1 MLYEIVTYPI
11 DNIEVR
17 NELSYVIEYFTQ
29 KGISSCNVLF
39 GYAWGI
45 EYYPTKHWEYEEIQ
59 LSNLISKIESVQN
72 SGLGSIGKDD
82 VFIKISGLEFR
93 FCNDS
98 DIHISYSQL
107 NSDVEHFY
115 SRWKEA
121 GYQPS
126 EWLKKQEKGPGEC
139 LRKN

>member
-11 DNIEVR
+11 DTDKVI
-17 NELSYVIEYFTQ
+17 NELYHVVNYYSE

-45 EYYPTKHWEYEEIQ
+45 EYYPSKQWEYEEVQ
-59 LSNLISKIESVQN
+59 LKNLISKIQSVQD

-82 VFIKISGLEFR
+82 VFIQVAGLEFR

-98 DIHISYSQL
+98 DIHISYSQS
-107 NSDVEHFY
+107 NSDVEYFY

-126 EWLKKQEKGPGEC
+126 EWLKNQEKGPGEC
-139 LRKN
+139 IRKN